1 VSENLGVIME
11 IVSSREFR
19 SQMGEFLKKARSSDI
34 VIKSRSH
41 GSFKIIPVTEDD
53 TMMSKAEFFAK
64 LDRAKTSIE
73 AGHRH
78 AMKPGETLEAFMGR
92 MQLEGNV

>member
-1 VSENLGVIME
+1 ME
-11 IVSSREFR
+11 IVSSRDFR
-19 SQMGEFLKKARSSDI
+19 SQMSEYLRKALSSDV

-41 GSFKIIPVTEDD
+41 GSFKIVPVTEDD

-64 LDRAKTSIE
+64 LDRAKASIE

-78 AMKPGETLEAFMGR
+78 TMKPGEALEAFMER